1 MPPVDRFLAA
11 PRRSR
16 VARQSR
22 SRARAVSIVA
32 ALAVF
37 ASGLA
42 FLPAP
47 YAQTTGKSA
56 GAGGTLADAKSH
68 MDKGQG
74 FFLEKKFAE
83 AAAEFH
89 KAYEIKPLSTFLFNE
104 AVCHEKL
111 GERDTAIAL
120 FKKYLDTDSQ
130 APDRKTVEARI
141 AKLETEKTA
150 AAGDAGAETS
160 EEAGAG
166 DAATDAA
173 PITPQIVAAAASIDE
188 MRSIVVVESVPDGA
202 PVEIWQ
208 RVDALAPKFVIGS
221 ANTGWQK
228 VVIGTTTLI
237 QSLPLGTYHVV
248 IPKFQDY
255 RATETDVVVA
265 AATISQ
271 FKANLAQGAFFGVL
285 KLRTMGDE
293 GEVRGAHVFIKKPD
307 DKKFVDRGTTP
318 YEESLESGTY
328 TIRVEQPGFEPI
340 EKSIDVVHGKLD
352 EQKLELQRSDS
363 GLIRV
368 EVTNADQAEVIVDD
382 HAVGIWADGVKI
394 ETPVKSGR
402 HRVKV
407 KADDRKTYTA
417 DVDVPRG
424 KMVVLHAE
432 LRPAVPRGPAWTTAV
447 ASAVFLGGG
456 IYLGIKSNDY
466 RDQLNAAQASGRLD
480 QEDTRIKKGKYFA
493 IAADS
498 CFAVSGILGL
508 ISLYNFVKDPL
519 PPSKGWVEAPR
530 DLDVLPPAP
539 KPVSFKVLP
548 MAGPTVA
555 GLSLLVEF

>member
-1 MPPVDRFLAA
+1 MPFVL
-11 PRRSR
+11 RST
-16 VARQSR
+16 SR
-22 SRARAVSIVA
+22 SARAVTLIGS
-32 ALAVF
+32 LAVLGSSF
-37 ASGLA
+37 A
-42 FLPAP
+42 FLRAP
-47 YAQTTGKSA
+47 SAEAQTSGKPAS
-56 GAGGTLADAKSH
+56 GGTLADAKSH

-111 GERDTAIAL
+111 GERDVAIGM
-120 FKKYLDTDSQ
+120 FKKYLETDPQ

-141 AKLETEKTA
+141 AKLEAEKA
-150 AAGDAGAETS
+150 AAAVVPDAGDDGG
-160 EEAGAG
+160 GAG

-173 PITPQIVAAAASIDE
+173 PVVVTPPIVATAASIDE
-188 MRSIVVVESVPDGA
+188 MRSIVVVESVPEGA

-221 ANTGWQK
+221 SNSGWQK
-228 VVIGTTTLI
+228 IVTGTTTLV

-285 KLRTMGDE
+285 KLRTLGDE
-293 GEVRGAHVFIKKPD
+293 GEVRGAHVFLKKPG
-307 DKKFVDRGTTP
+307 DKKFSDRGTTP

-328 TIRVEQPGFEPI
+328 TIRVEQPGFETI

-352 EQKLELQRSDS
+352 EQKLELQRSDT

-368 EVTNADQAEVIVDD
+368 EVSNADSAEIIVDD
-382 HAVGIWADGVKI
+382 HAVGMWADGVKI

-417 DVDVPRG
+417 DVDVPKG

-432 LRPAVPRGPAWTTAV
+432 LRPSVPRGSAWTTAV

-456 IYLGIKSNDY
+456 IYLGVRSNDY
-466 RDQLNAAQASGRLD
+466 KDQLSSALATGRLD
-480 QEDTRIKKGKYFA
+480 QEDPRIKRGKYFA
-493 IAADS
+493 IAADG
-498 CFAVSGILGL
+498 CFAVSGVLAL

-555 GLSLLVEF
+555 GLSLMVEF